1 MKAFFKLCALST
13 FAVLTLASCDKDD
26 TTPPITAPTLVK
38 EFGVRL
44 NAANEVAAT
53 TRTEN
58 STAILKIFSDNSI
71 TLSNTFSNFTAGDAI
86 TMAHIHSGDAVNN
99 GPVVV
104 PFTIVATG
112 ASVEGKATDVRQ
124 SLIDSIKNTVGDFY
138 VNIHSTQLP
147 AGLARGQIG
156 RNIVQAYSVDL
167 SGLNE
172 PVPVTTTA
180 TGVALVRINEDNRL
194 LSKITISNME
204 TADTLRFAH
213 IHFGA
218 TGINGPVLTDL
229 ASTRNDF
236 NNTQSRTIRAT
247 LSDTIR
253 TGTVYVNVHSNFSP
267 GGKLRGQIR

>member
-1 MKAFFKLCALST
+1 MKAFLKLFSLST
-13 FAVLTLASCDKDD
+13 FAVLILASCDKDD
-26 TTPPITAPTLVK
+26 TTAPITAPTLVK

-71 TLSNTFSNFTAGDAI
+71 TLSNTFGNFTAGDAI

-124 SLIDSIKNTVGDFY
+124 SLIDSLKNTVGDFY

-156 RNIVQAYSVDL
+156 RNIVQAYSVTL

-194 LSKITISNME
+194 FSKITISNME

-218 TGINGPVLTDL
+218 TGINGPVLTDI

-253 TGTVYVNVHSNFSP
+253 TGTVYVNVHSNFNP